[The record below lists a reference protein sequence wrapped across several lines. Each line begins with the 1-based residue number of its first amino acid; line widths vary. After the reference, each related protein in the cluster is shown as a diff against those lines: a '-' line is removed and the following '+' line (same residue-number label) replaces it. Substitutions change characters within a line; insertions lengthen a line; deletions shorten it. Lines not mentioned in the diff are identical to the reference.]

1 MKRTERAEALSY
13 TLSLA
18 NEYVREHAPLS
29 DRSKRPS
36 YHLTPE
42 IGWMNDPN
50 GFCLFGGKYHLFW
63 QYNPF
68 DVKWNSMYWGHAATE
83 DFVKWEYLPIAL
95 APDKPYDWGY
105 GCFSGSARA
114 EDGKLYLMYTGV
126 DEDAVQQQCLAYS
139 DDGVHFDKYERNP
152 VVPSAKLPE
161 IYPIKD
167 FRDPFLFHR
176 GDRYY
181 ALVGTKTERCGN
193 IVLFRSKDMKR
204 WKYVGALFEG
214 DEGGLNKGVYE
225 CPTLF
230 EADGKDVLMYSAQF
244 LPTDGERFV
253 NIHSTVYMVGKLD
266 LTSGKF
272 CADYLGETD
281 GGFDFYAA
289 QTLTASDGRR
299 IMTAWMQMW
308 DRDYLSAPDSYVG
321 SMILPRE
328 LSLKDGKL
336 YQQPVRE
343 IEAYR
348 REKKCVPDFDLD
360 CGERAAPDLNG
371 TQKDI
376 SFGLDAGTAK
386 RAGVRVFA
394 GDGCALSVW
403 YDRIAGTVTLDR
415 GGCGK
420 IIHGAFPETNFATR
434 SVRIAP
440 DKDGVISFRLLLDR
454 TGIELF
460 INGGEATMTANAYPD
475 KGAEGVTFFAE
486 DGAARFKNIVGYD
499 IEVK

>member
-50 GFCLFGGKYHLFW
+50 GFCSFGGVYHLFW

-68 DVKWNSMYWGHAATE
+68 DVKWNTMYWGHAVTK

-105 GCFSGSARA
+105 GCFSGSALE
-114 EDGKLYLMYTGV
+114 EDGKLFLMYTGV
-126 DEDAVQQQCLAYS
+126 NEDAAQQQCLAYS
-139 DDGVHFDKYERNP
+139 DDGVRFEKYERNP
-152 VVPSAKLPE
+152 VLPSSKLPE
-161 IYPIKD
+161 VYPVKE

-193 IVLFRSKDMKR
+193 VVLFRSKDMKH

-214 DEGGLNKGVYE
+214 DEGGLNNGTYE
-225 CPTLF
+225 CPSLF

-253 NIHSTVYMVGKLD
+253 NIHSSIYLVGNLD
-266 LTSGKF
+266 LANGKF
-272 CADYLGETD
+272 HAEYMGETD
-281 GGFDFYAA
+281 GGFDFYAP
-289 QTLTASDGRR
+289 QVLKTPDGRTV
-299 IMTAWMQMW
+299 MTAWMQMW
-308 DRDYLSAPDSYVG
+308 DRDYVSAPDAYVG

-328 LSLKDGKL
+328 LSLKNGKL
-336 YQQPVRE
+336 YQLPVRE

-348 REKKCVPDFDLD
+348 GAERRVSDFVLDEEERKTPDLD
-360 CGERAAPDLNG
+360 GVR
-371 TQKDI
+371 KDI
-376 SFGLDAGTAK
+376 SFVLETGTAK
-386 RAGVRVFA
+386 KAGIKVFS
-394 GDGCALSVW
+394 GDGCALTVW
-403 YDRIAGTVTLDR
+403 YDRVAGMVTLDR

-420 IIHGAFPETNFATR
+420 LIRGAFPETNFATR

-440 DKDGVISFRLLLDR
+440 DRNGAMAFRLLLDR
-454 TGIELF
+454 TGAEVF
-460 INGGEATMTANAYPD
+460 VNGGEAVITANAYPD
-475 KGAEGVTFFAE
+475 EGAEGVSFFA
-486 DGAARFKNIVGYD
+486 DGGSAKFKDVVGYE